1 MDVFCRPVVKKNEIR
16 RIISR
21 RNIMKSINMQISFRV
36 PMMILFILVLLLSAC
51 QALEP
56 SQTAQADSPVAVEQ
70 ESAAAAEPVQEV
82 VEEPEAAVEQESSD
96 EAEAVQ
102 EVVEEPAAA
111 ASDEPQLATAKA
123 SAKLTNQAGRAIVSA
138 RGNHFIVDSVPP
150 LEGPNE
156 ELNPLDMILGSLATC
171 GMFIAERV
179 AQEEAIPLEDV
190 LVAVEGDLDAS
201 GVAGSGADPRL
212 QQMRVHLDLPGANEE
227 QAAQIVDNFTVRC
240 PIYTTLSRATD
251 IEITVGDE
259 APPAA
264 MEGLNTAA
272 LTAQLSNQP
281 GRAIVSARGNHFV
294 IDSVPPLEGPNEER
308 NPLDLILGSLA
319 TCGTFIFERSA
330 QELDIPLTS
339 LTTLVEGDFD
349 PRGVAEMGSIDP
361 RIQAFRVM
369 IEAEGIDDAQAETM
383 SEQFQ
388 QRCPIYTTLQHAAP
402 VEITVTTN

>member
-1 MDVFCRPVVKKNEIR
+1 
-16 RIISR
+16 
-21 RNIMKSINMQISFRV
+21 MKSMNSQTSLRV
-36 PMMILFILVLLLSAC
+36 PIMILFILVLLLSAC

-56 SQTAQADSPVAVEQ
+56 SQSAQADSPAAAEQ
-70 ESAAAAEPVQEV
+70 ESSAAAEPVQEA
-82 VEEPEAAVEQESSD
+82 VEEPEAAVEQESTEELQEEQAVE
-96 EAEAVQ
+96 EAEAAVEQ
-102 EVVEEPAAA
+102 E

-123 SAKLTNQAGRAIVSA
+123 SAKLTNQPGRAIVSA

-251 IEITVGDE
+251 IEITVGNE
-259 APPAA
+259 VPSAA
-264 MEGLNTAA
+264 IEGLNTAK
-272 LTAQLSNQP
+272 LSAQLSNQP

-383 SEQFQ
+383 TEQFQ
-388 QRCPIYTTLQHAAP
+388 QRCPIYTTLQRAAP

>member
-1 MDVFCRPVVKKNEIR
+1 
-16 RIISR
+16 
-21 RNIMKSINMQISFRV
+21 
-36 PMMILFILVLLLSAC
+36 
-51 QALEP
+51 
-56 SQTAQADSPVAVEQ
+56 
-70 ESAAAAEPVQEV
+70 
-82 VEEPEAAVEQESSD
+82 
-96 EAEAVQ
+96 
-102 EVVEEPAAA
+102 
-111 ASDEPQLATAKA
+111 
-123 SAKLTNQAGRAIVSA
+123 
-138 RGNHFIVDSVPP
+138 
-150 LEGPNE
+150 
-156 ELNPLDMILGSLATC
+156 
-171 GMFIAERV
+171 
-179 AQEEAIPLEDV
+179 
-190 LVAVEGDLDAS
+190 
-201 GVAGSGADPRL
+201 
-212 QQMRVHLDLPGANEE
+212 MRVHLDLPGANEE

-259 APPAA
+259 APSAA